1 MEDLLKLGYL
11 KYSLQLHRTYRSHAV
26 NDEGESLTKV
36 LTPDEQR
43 FRQDLDDILR
53 QMPYQGGS
61 VVLIQHYRDGQSRVI
76 AVVASK
82 IDLKSQFR
90 LAKEGRFRE
99 WVRDQFTS
107 PLERITFHISS
118 KPDSLTL

>member
-1 MEDLLKLGYL
+1 MVDDK
-11 KYSLQLHRTYRSHAV
+11 
-26 NDEGESLTKV
+26 GESSAKV

-43 FRQDLDDILR
+43 FRQDLNDILR

-61 VVLIQHYRDGQSRVI
+61 VVLIHHYRDGQSRII

-90 LAKEGRFRE
+90 LAKDGRFRE
-99 WVRDQFTS
+99 CVRDQFTS